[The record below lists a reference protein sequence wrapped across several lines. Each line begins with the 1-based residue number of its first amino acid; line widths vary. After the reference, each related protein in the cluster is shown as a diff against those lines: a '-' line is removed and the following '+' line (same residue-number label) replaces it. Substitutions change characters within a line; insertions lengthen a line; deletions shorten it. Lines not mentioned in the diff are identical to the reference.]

1 MKRLVYAIPVLAFV
15 ALAIFLFRSLFA
27 PAPDILPSAL
37 INLPAPEVR
46 LPALPG
52 ERGFTRADLA
62 SGKVTVVNFFASWCA
77 PCRQEAPVL
86 MRLAKVPGVRLY
98 GIDYKDKPEAA
109 RAFLTEL
116 GNPFARIVAD
126 RDGANAI
133 DWGVYGYPETYVV
146 DGKGIIRY
154 KFIGPLS
161 DAALTSTLLPVIE
174 KAQANP

>member
-1 MKRLVYAIPVLAFV
+1 
-15 ALAIFLFRSLFA
+15 
-27 PAPDILPSAL
+27 
-37 INLPAPEVR
+37 
-46 LPALPG
+46 
-52 ERGFTRADLA
+52 
-62 SGKVTVVNFFASWCA
+62 
-77 PCRQEAPVL
+77 

-161 DAALTSTLLPVIE
+161 GAALTSTLLPVIE